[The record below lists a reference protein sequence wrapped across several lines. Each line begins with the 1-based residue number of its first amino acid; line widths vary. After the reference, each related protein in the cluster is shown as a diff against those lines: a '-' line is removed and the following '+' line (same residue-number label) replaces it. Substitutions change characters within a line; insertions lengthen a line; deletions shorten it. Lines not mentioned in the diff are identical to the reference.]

1 MTVPLGN
8 LMSTILHSSM
18 DLLETIRD
26 DIINLF
32 YFLQFKFAVSI
43 QLFMIISGLLSTPRE
58 AFYYSKSNSLVYVS
72 EFFSCVFK

>member
-8 LMSTILHSSM
+8 LMSTILQSSM

-58 AFYYSKSNSLVYVS
+58 TFYYSKS
-72 EFFSCVFK
+72 K